1 MLSLWS
7 VFIKFW
13 LRLLL
18 PLNVAEEE
26 KRSGCFSPQL
36 DAHGCSSQGSQDLH
50 IQNNGTA
57 GPKQTHGG
65 DYEGIGNVTDEE
77 KNSLL
82 NTDSGSGDR
91 ISVADV
97 ICAACKQLSFHPVVL
112 YCGHGTLNTQIYYML
127 SGFSP
132 LFWIGMCSYSNIHFF
147 FTVQYIVKVALLNQM
162 NRCLDVTFVKVLIHQ
177 DFQKFVWCLD
187 TFWRSNFQ
195 KNMQLEELLYSLNKL
210 IPSMRTQMPVSPIM
224 LNSIWFWWLSLFD
237 IKSCIGYSWFVVLV
251 RFNFS
256 LI

>member
-147 FTVQYIVKVALLNQM
+147 FHCTVYCESCIVKPDEQM
-162 NRCLDVTFVKVLIHQ
+162 LRCNVCQSSHPSGFPKV
-177 DFQKFVWCLD
+177 CLVLGH
-187 TFWRSNFQ
+187 F
-195 KNMQLEELLYSLNKL
+195 LEEQFPKEYAVRRAAVQLKQADSKHENPNACKSNNAQFHL
-210 IPSMRTQMPVSPIM
+210 ILMIKFIWYKIM
-224 LNSIWFWWLSLFD
+224 HRLFM
-237 IKSCIGYSWFVVLV
+237 IRSTCAV
-251 RFNFS
+251 
-256 LI
+256 